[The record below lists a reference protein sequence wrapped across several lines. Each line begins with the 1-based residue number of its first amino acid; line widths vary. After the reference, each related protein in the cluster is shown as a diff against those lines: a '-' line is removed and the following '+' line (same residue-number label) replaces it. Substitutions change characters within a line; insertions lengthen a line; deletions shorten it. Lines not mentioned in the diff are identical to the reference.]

1 MKAAVRT
8 LTIAAVAAWAM
19 AASQA
24 YGLSNGDFEAHSTM
38 GWQVYNPDAQVLS
51 WNVTSDPA
59 HVHGGAYAG
68 ALTAF
73 GGTES
78 LLIVYNTQSVAEWP
92 SGALARTRV
101 YIKTVGLELADPL
114 QGFRVIFV
122 AYDASS
128 QVVSYHY
135 ANGALDGD
143 HDYTL
148 VEVLSTL
155 PAGTATVQVQFVL
168 HSGIVS
174 GAIYMDDAMIEQV
187 TDLGAVST
195 DLPACRV
202 QPDPGGT
209 PRLEIDGQVVAPN
222 FLFENCSGAA

>member
-114 QGFRVIFV
+114 QGQGRPQIDSGGRCP
-122 AYDASS
+122 AGCPGIGSGQIGRQREPGNRAQIQGLIS
-128 QVVSYHY
+128 QETELNLLFQNRHQLRQWFLKPLLVF
-135 ANGALDGD
+135 LDG
-143 HDYTL
+143 TL
-148 VEVLSTL
+148 V
-155 PAGTATVQVQFVL
+155 
-168 HSGIVS
+168 GIDCVR
-174 GAIYMDDAMIEQV
+174 Q
-187 TDLGAVST
+187 
-195 DLPACRV
+195 R
-202 QPDPGGT
+202 Q
-209 PRLEIDGQVVAPN
+209 
-222 FLFENCSGAA
+222 